1 MSASVVRRFR
11 FVLAATVA
19 GLVLAG
25 RAAAQDSPRG
35 SDLLDQYRN
44 RNAVAAQQLENEIR
58 DAVVEAQ
65 RLAQSDP
72 VKAVDRLKQALSRL
86 DDEKVLTA
94 SRHDSLVRDL
104 KERIRVFTTDSRRA
118 ADHGAEQTT
127 KQIQAID
134 RRAEQEREEAE
145 RARIKEQ
152 LRNVRALQEA
162 GRSEDATRAA
172 QELADRY
179 PSNLAA
185 QVAARTTSMAERV
198 NDARSMKA
206 ESERRRLLVFQDV
219 NRSAMLPI
227 GDIEFPKDWA
237 EKTKRRKAQQNPMTE
252 KEKAILNALNK
263 PITLDVKD
271 AKFEEVLDELQRLLG
286 QTIQVDEK
294 ALEAA
299 MIKYETP
306 VTVRAK
312 RPISARTVLRQL
324 LAPLDLTYVVKD
336 ETIFITTKEQARQ
349 MATVRTYYIGD
360 LLAGLNVGLPPDI
373 TQLQMAQYVSYLI
386 DIIQHTVDPDSWA
399 ANGRDGI
406 GTIAFDPISMSL
418 VVKQSAEVH
427 FMLGSSFR

>member
-1 MSASVVRRFR
+1 MSVFIVRSIRC
-11 FVLAATVA
+11 VLPALAA
-19 GLVLAG
+19 GLLLAG

-44 RNAVAAQQLENEIR
+44 RNAVAAQQLENDIR

-65 RLAQSDP
+65 RLAQADP
-72 VKAVDRLKQALSRL
+72 GKAVDRLKQALTRVE
-86 DDEKVLTA
+86 DDKVLTA
-94 SRHDSLVRDL
+94 SRRDSLMRDL
-104 KERIRVFTTDSRRA
+104 KERIRVYTTDSRRA
-118 ADHGAEQTT
+118 ADRTSEQTA
-127 KQIQAID
+127 KQIQTVD
-134 RRAEQEREEAE
+134 RRTEQDREDAEREK
-145 RARIKEQ
+145 IKEQ
-152 LRNVRALQEA
+152 LRNIRSLQEA
-162 GRSEDATRAA
+162 GRAQDAVRSA
-172 QELADRY
+172 QELAERY

-185 QVAARTTSMAERV
+185 QVAARTTAMTDRV
-198 NDARSMKA
+198 NEARRTQA
-206 ESERRRLLVFQDV
+206 EGERRRLLVFQDV
-219 NRSAMLPI
+219 DRSALLPI

-263 PITLDVKD
+263 PMTFDVKEI
-271 AKFEEVLDELQRLLG
+271 KFEEAIDELQRLMG
-286 QTIQVDEK
+286 QTIQVDET

-299 MIKYETP
+299 MIRYETP

-312 RPISARTVLRQL
+312 RPVAARTVLRQL
-324 LAPLDLTYVVKD
+324 LSPLGLTYVVKD
-336 ETIFITTKEQARQ
+336 ETIYVTTKEKARQ

-360 LLAGLNVGLPPDI
+360 LLSGLNVGLPPDI
-373 TQLQMAQYVSYLI
+373 TQLQMAQYVGYLI

-406 GTIAFDPISMSL
+406 GTIAFDPLTMSL